1 MDWQTPA
8 ALTVVI
14 LTMIL
19 FLTKKKSSK
28 YSGSDYNCPER

>member
-14 LTMIL
+14 LTIIL
-19 FLTKKKSSK
+19 FVAKKKSSK
-28 YSGSDYNCPER
+28 SCGSDYKCPKR

>member
-1 MDWQTPA
+1 MNWQASA

-14 LTMIL
+14 LTINL
-19 FLTKKKSSK
+19 FLTTKKSSK